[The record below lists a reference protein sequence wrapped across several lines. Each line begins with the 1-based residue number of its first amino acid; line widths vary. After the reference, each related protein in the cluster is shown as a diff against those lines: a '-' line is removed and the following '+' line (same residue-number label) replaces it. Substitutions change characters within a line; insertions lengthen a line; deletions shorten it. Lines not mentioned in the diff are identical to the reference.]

1 MRNIKLTIE
10 YDGAAYHGWQV
21 QPEAGTIQGVMEEV
35 IGRIVKEPVCLI
47 AAGRTDAGVHALG
60 QVANFHT
67 DSSIP
72 PDALKRGLNS
82 LLPDDIVIRASEE
95 VPFEFNARKKAR
107 GKRYRYVILNQRDPS
122 ARHRFYSWHV
132 REPIDVDSMRRGA
145 GHLSGR
151 HDFSSFRASG
161 CGSRSPVKDLW
172 RLDVEPATDGA
183 FLHIVAEA
191 DGFLRYMVRNI
202 VGTLVD
208 VGRGR
213 RLDRDLKEILECRNR
228 GAAGATA
235 PPQGLFLMEVFFGEK
250 EIDR

>member
-1 MRNIKLTIE
+1 MRNINLTIE
-10 YDGAAYHGWQV
+10 YDGAAYHGWQL
-21 QPEAGTIQGVMEEV
+21 QPEIRTIQGVMEEA
-35 IGRIVKEPVCLI
+35 IGRIVQEPVSLT

-60 QVANFHT
+60 QVANFRT
-67 DSSIP
+67 KSAIP

-82 LLPDDIVIRASEE
+82 LLPDDIVVRASEE
-95 VPFEFNARKKAR
+95 VPLAFNARKEAR
-107 GKRYRYVILNQRDPS
+107 GKRYRYIIMNRPDPS
-122 ARHRFYSWHV
+122 ARHRLYSWHV
-132 REPIDVDSMRRGA
+132 REPLDADSMRRGA

-161 CGSRSPVKDLW
+161 CGNHSPVKDLW
-172 RLDVEPATDGA
+172 RLNVESAIDGV

-228 GAAGATA
+228 AAAGATA
-235 PPQGLFLMEVFFGEK
+235 PPQGLFLEEVFFRGK
-250 EIDR
+250 E

>member
-1 MRNIKLTIE
+1 MPNIKLTIE

-21 QPEAGTIQGVMEEV
+21 QPETKTIQGVLEEA
-35 IGRIVKEPVCLI
+35 IGRIVQEPVCLT

-60 QVANFHT
+60 QVANFRT
-67 DSSIP
+67 DSGIP

-82 LLPDDIVIRASEE
+82 LLPDDIVVRASEE
-95 VPFEFNARKKAR
+95 VPMAFNARKEAR
-107 GKRYRYVILNQRDPS
+107 GKRYRYVILNRRDPS
-122 ARHRFYSWHV
+122 ARHRFYSWHI
-132 REPIDVDSMRRGA
+132 REALDADSMRRGA
-145 GHLSGR
+145 GYLVGR

-161 CGSRSPVKDLW
+161 CGSRGPVRDLW
-172 RLDVEPATDGA
+172 RLDVEPAAEAA
-183 FLHIVAEA
+183 FLHIVAEG

-213 RLDRDLKEILECRNR
+213 RLDRDLGEILERRNR
-228 GAAGATA
+228 EAAGATA
-235 PPQGLFLMEVFFGEK
+235 PPQGLFLEEVFFGEK